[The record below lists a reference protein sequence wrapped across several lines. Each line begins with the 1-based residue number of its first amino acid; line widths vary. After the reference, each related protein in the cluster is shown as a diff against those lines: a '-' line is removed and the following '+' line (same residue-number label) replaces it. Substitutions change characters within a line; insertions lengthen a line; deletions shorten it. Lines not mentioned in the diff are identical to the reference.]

1 MNIDLIFYLMLIV
14 IFLLSV
20 IGFYFINRTKRENQL
35 LLKRNISLLRE
46 EKIITAVEPN
56 RSKKRR
62 KLLRR
67 IKSTSELNEQQVLSE
82 AQKNKL
88 SAGEILLANKINSFS
103 NSQVVK

>member
-1 MNIDLIFYLMLIV
+1 MLILV
-14 IFLLSV
+14 FLLSV
-20 IGFYFINRTKRENQL
+20 IGFYFINRTRRENQL

-46 EKIITAVEPN
+46 EKIISAVEPS
-56 RSKKRR
+56 RTKKRR

-67 IKSTSELNEQQVLSE
+67 IKSNNEMNEHEVLSE

-103 NSQVVK
+103 N

>member
-1 MNIDLIFYLMLIV
+1 MNIDLIFYLMLILV
-14 IFLLSV
+14 FLLSV
-20 IGFYFINRTKRENQL
+20 TGFYFINRTRRENQL

-46 EKIITAVEPN
+46 EKIISAVEPS
-56 RSKKRR
+56 RTKKRR

-67 IKSTSELNEQQVLSE
+67 IKSNNEMNEHEVLSE

-103 NSQVVK
+103 N

>member
-1 MNIDLIFYLMLIV
+1 MLILV
-14 IFLLSV
+14 FLLSV
-20 IGFYFINRTKRENQL
+20 TGFYFINRTRRENQL

-46 EKIITAVEPN
+46 EKIISAVEPS
-56 RSKKRR
+56 RTKKRR

-67 IKSTSELNEQQVLSE
+67 IKSNNEMNEHEVLSE

-103 NSQVVK
+103 N

>member
-62 KLLRR
+62 KLLRQ

-88 SAGEILLANKINSFS
+88 SAGEILLANKINSFN

>member
-1 MNIDLIFYLMLIV
+1 MNIDLIFYLVLAV

-20 IGFYFINRTKRENQL
+20 TGFYFINRTKRENQL

-56 RSKKRR
+56 RTKKRR

-67 IKSTSELNEQQVLSE
+67 IKSGNELNDQQVLSE

-103 NSQVVK
+103 N

>member
-1 MNIDLIFYLMLIV
+1 MNVDLIFYLVLAV

-20 IGFYFINRTKRENQL
+20 TGFYFINRTKRENQL

-56 RSKKRR
+56 RTKKRR

-67 IKSTSELNEQQVLSE
+67 IKSTSELNETQVLSE

-103 NSQVVK
+103 N

>member
-1 MNIDLIFYLMLIV
+1 MNIDLIFYLMLILV
-14 IFLLSV
+14 FLLSV
-20 IGFYFINRTKRENQL
+20 IGFYFINRTRRENQL

-46 EKIITAVEPN
+46 EKIISAVEPS
-56 RSKKRR
+56 RTKKRR

-67 IKSTSELNEQQVLSE
+67 IKSNNEMNEHEVLSE

-103 NSQVVK
+103 N